1 MIRSPKNFLESH
13 LDTLR
18 AQGRHT
24 FTLSELQKQFDIS
37 DQALTKA
44 LQRIKQKKKA
54 ISLRKG
60 FYVITPI
67 PAPNLFIPDLMN
79 FLNRNFYTG
88 LLSAAAHH
96 TLMQETPNEYYII
109 TKKPVLLPIRTNQL
123 NINFYH
129 KKKWDQDDIVDNIS
143 SPELTALDL
152 VHYAPRLGGFDRITA
167 VLDDLTELMDAETLV
182 ATAKN
187 YADTATVQRLG
198 YILHEILYLA
208 PFAESL
214 IDYLKTTKYYPILLH
229 SQKEKPENMVSGNIW
244 RVIPNIGINDIHIVS

>member
-1 MIRSPKNFLESH
+1 MIRSPQNFLESH

-60 FYVITPI
+60 FYIITPI

-96 TLMQETPNEYYII
+96 TLIQETPNEYYII
-109 TKKPVLLPIRTNQL
+109 TKKPVLLPIRTDQL
-123 NINFYH
+123 NINFYN

-152 VHYAPRLGGFDRITA
+152 VYYAPRLGGFDRITA

-187 YADTATVQRLG
+187 YAWDIFYMRSYTWRHSRNPSSITSKQQNTIPSYFTRKKKSRKTWFPAT
-198 YILHEILYLA
+198 
-208 PFAESL
+208 
-214 IDYLKTTKYYPILLH
+214 
-229 SQKEKPENMVSGNIW
+229 SGE
-244 RVIPNIGINDIHIVS
+244 